1 MQKESQTKKIW
12 KALKRGRRL
21 TMLSMHQLCGSL
33 NGHRRLAEVER
44 QYGVTVRCTKIKY
57 KGRWIS
63 QWSLS

>member
-1 MQKESQTKKIW
+1 MSQTQKIY

-21 TMLSMHQLCGSL
+21 TMLSIHRLCGSL

-44 QYGVTVRCTKIKY
+44 QYGIKVACKKIKH

-63 QWSLS
+63 EWRMA